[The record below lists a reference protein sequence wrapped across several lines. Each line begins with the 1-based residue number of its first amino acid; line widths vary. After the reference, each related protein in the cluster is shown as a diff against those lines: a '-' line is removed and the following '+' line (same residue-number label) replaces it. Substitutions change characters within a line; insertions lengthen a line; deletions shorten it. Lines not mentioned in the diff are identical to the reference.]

1 MVYDR
6 RKQDII
12 IHNLAFMLLF
22 VCLIAVIELIIII
35 ILSTIIKA
43 GSNERFGLTL
53 ENSKL
58 YADMGFRISAHIDN
72 MIKRANNIRYKLPTE
87 LYSQSVKKNAIV
99 QETCNRFYEELS
111 NKLK

>member
-22 VCLIAVIELIIII
+22 VCLIAVIELIII